1 MASVGSEAV
10 TTEAVM
16 ALSKAQEW
24 KLPEETI
31 EEKRH
36 VRRGT
41 EAGTVLSKTQ
51 EWKPPEET
59 IEQRSGLV
67 YWSIFVHRVI

>member
-1 MASVGSEAV
+1 
-10 TTEAVM
+10 M